1 MQNFS
6 DSILSSGKRTEW
18 DAADGRNTDGKW
30 KVYSYWINSSC
41 EAKALFR
48 ERQGVDALSR
58 GREDRVAKPREE
70 AAATRAR
77 PDPSAYCRS
86 SGNAPRSA
94 VPAAFSTRDADD
106 SSIAR
111 HAAAD
116 ALVVQDRMA
125 SPLMW
130 TVHAPQSPAPH
141 PNLVPLRF
149 SSSRRSQ
156 RSGMSG
162 SPSNW

>member
-58 GREDRVAKPREE
+58 GREDRVANRGKKRRQRGLAQTRRRIVGLQEMHLDLRCLLHSQHGMLMIVRLHDTPPRM
-70 AAATRAR
+70 
-77 PDPSAYCRS
+77 PWWCRT
-86 SGNAPRSA
+86 A
-94 VPAAFSTRDADD
+94 
-106 SSIAR
+106 
-111 HAAAD
+111 
-116 ALVVQDRMA
+116 
-125 SPLMW
+125 W
-130 TVHAPQSPAPH
+130 
-141 PNLVPLRF
+141 LR
-149 SSSRRSQ
+149 R
-156 RSGMSG
+156 
-162 SPSNW
+162 